1 MNKLVNLIVIFLV
14 LQYLIPF
21 IGSKVSLGSTD
32 LLISLSSAG
41 IIALVQLI
49 YNFSMDFSGRK
60 DIPLKQNI
68 FDSVFKAL
76 IVLVGT
82 LVIKNLETS
91 EIQEIMI
98 FKNSKYFKAGFITA
112 ITTVFILLRCL
123 ITP

>member
-1 MNKLVNLIVIFLV
+1 MNKLVNLIVIFLA

-32 LLISLSSAG
+32 LFISLSSAG
-41 IIALVQLI
+41 IIAIIQLI
-49 YNFSMDFSGRK
+49 YNFTMDFSGRK

-68 FDSVFKAL
+68 FDAGFKAL
-76 IVLVGT
+76 IVLTGL
-82 LVIKNLETS
+82 LVVKNLETS